1 MDTLWVGFHTLAIVL
16 EALKED
22 LSDFFEPKRSFKDGL
37 AYVILGCF
45 HN

>member
-22 LSDFFEPKRSFKDGL
+22 LSDFFEPKEVLRMVWRTL
-37 AYVILGCF
+37 Y
-45 HN
+45 